1 MAGVAMDLVHGE
13 AYEHQIKGAGG
24 GVIRITHDKSK
35 VCHQPLTDIY
45 PYTGNLFS
53 TLDVCRACRSSCG
66 RRRWH

>member
-35 VCHQPLTDIY
+35 VGTAY
-45 PYTGNLFS
+45 
-53 TLDVCRACRSSCG
+53 
-66 RRRWH
+66 